1 VSLTR
6 SAIFFAI
13 IMIVNS
19 VLVPVLDNIVSEKVE
34 IVTEENPW
42 TLKQAFNGFHASTGS
57 DIWNQTP
64 WQNIAMPSGFD
75 LLTVIDYSDVGVLIN
90 NNSEASK
97 TIGWAF
103 VNARNISTDRIFIF
117 NDSDTPTA
125 ETINREQFDTYFMLP
140 FFEMLNNRSLGNTLN
155 YLVTTKGIPL
165 RINGGNDKASFDQE
179 FSLLGGQYNGSI
191 GGDFWVNHQYG
202 PLAGKEMEVFTRQEY
217 GFYLVTRLTGYTVET
232 ALGLIEK
239 ANNSLGQRGTFVLDL
254 ATNRNDSGYKY
265 WNDDL
270 YTANT
275 TLNGTLGLPVI
286 FDEETEFITNISNVM
301 GYASWGSNDGNWNLN
316 YLPNG
321 GFDTADDSW
330 SSGSRYWNASSP
342 TVSTGDEFNWGYQNS
357 TKQGGNGALEA
368 QISTECSQESGDLL
382 PGIYAEY
389 FDNEGI
395 SFNSATM
402 PDLIDRVPDHIRTE
416 TSLAYSSSGNP
427 YVGLDERFN
436 TNWGARFS
444 GLIEIPEAGNW
455 TMYLNSDDGS
465 ELWIDGVSAIQNYAM
480 HGMREYSV
488 VMNLSAG
495 PHDFRVEFFQGG
507 GPHGLILSWEG
518 PNVSKATI
526 PPSAFYVA
534 GDYTP
539 QSENLIHHWNFEEGS
554 GNQTNDSASNG
565 TDFSLYGM
573 DSSNWRNCIDGN
585 CLWYD
590 GTDDYAKVNV
600 DDWLGNFTVSQWVWA
615 NFSNQ
620 TTYAATFAIDDNAGS
635 NQSFQHMISSNQW
648 NLHNNQSNVF
658 GDVTPQH
665 WTHLVTVYDAGD
677 TRQYMDGVLV
687 NSNVFPNGSINN
699 FDLYK
704 LGVNRAGSSY
714 FEGMIDNLMIW
725 NTSLS
730 NGSVTTLNRD
740 IVNNCSAYSGNG
752 QGVAYLETTYEIPSN
767 FTNHAWS
774 VYGYG
779 KRTGDVFGQYNI
791 EVSSLDTNGTVINI
805 NTSSNKVFTTNWNS
819 ASMRFRPHQDA
830 TSLRIKIS
838 LDIVP
843 TSTDGSLFIDS
854 TVLRVIRPHM
864 TWVNGSIVETAVS
877 TGGRSFNWGTTY
889 GQSLV
894 ADILED
900 GASGIKGYVY
910 EPYLTAV
917 GYPSVL
923 LPSYAM
929 GYNLAESQAAAN
941 RLTSWM
947 GVVVGDP
954 KMAAYADIFHDVSIL
969 DARKMNNASLNEM
982 AIIQIAV
989 ENRGMSEANGTLVI
1003 QDVQGNKILS
1013 TYNLSMPKGDE
1024 VGSRIL
1030 LNLTYYPENT
1040 GWTDIRIIYQN
1051 ISSNYPER
1059 NTLNNMKQLRVW
1071 VNAAPVIDAISCDS
1085 TVYSRGDN
1093 FICTVTAS
1101 DDVNVTSVEIRWLVI
1116 GEGITHE
1123 TGYWVS
1129 QNPGRVD
1136 QNRWQTSIILS
1147 TGSNLGYLALQAFAE
1162 DESGQITTLIEYNI
1176 SQVVNASA
1184 MWFGPHVG
1192 GVDDSQWVGATP
1204 LPNHPAQGI
1213 FRGEN
1218 ITLRSC
1224 VLDADLFVES
1234 ETPTIQVSSGTV
1246 SNLTSVSQSDANHH
1260 CYVGNYSLQ
1269 ISQPLTDL
1277 TFYLY
1282 SFDGQLLNSRQIE
1295 VFDREPEIDISVVD
1309 SEGETLSRVL
1319 GGGGEF
1325 VKIVITDA
1333 DDPLSPIIG
1342 DLDITWPGAET
1353 LTYPIDIL
1361 QGDNTMLVE
1370 LPVVEV
1376 PLESGDLIV
1385 YSSITGK
1392 HGASQSKQF
1401 QIPLILTLPDIVE
1414 YSICDSS
1421 GPIEE
1426 LMFGQTATLT
1436 LVVESKRPIQSI
1448 TASLYQENWVVS
1460 APLIDQPVWTQPNE
1474 DCLNSSTEGEVIY
1487 FRVKLDSSFTDDGG
1501 TLTFTVKNIDG
1512 LSNSDQL
1519 SLEFIHAPPVVMIV
1533 ADTEVAAGEDLHV
1546 NGSVNDADGLSD
1558 VTCFYYVVKDN
1569 QSLAIIQS
1577 LFLGY
1582 PLDNY
1587 GDELVYPVPLGL
1599 ANQSINVSY
1608 SCADSNSGYDNVTIE
1623 INILPPLPCLNC
1635 SDEIQSNQNQSD
1647 SEEKPLTLYLVILI
1661 IISIIISLL
1670 LYFNKGKD
1678 TANEE
1683 IDWSALNENQQSE
1696 KLVVEIPDSEIDE
1709 LFEGQSGDEDILNQ
1723 LQENVLEL
1731 PDGWTVE
1738 KYSEWLKGSMP
1749 EGWVEDQWQHYSR
1762 EKLAI
1767 IEEQQLL

>member
-1 VSLTR
+1 
-6 SAIFFAI
+6 
-13 IMIVNS
+13 
-19 VLVPVLDNIVSEKVE
+19 
-34 IVTEENPW
+34 
-42 TLKQAFNGFHASTGS
+42 
-57 DIWNQTP
+57 
-64 WQNIAMPSGFD
+64 
-75 LLTVIDYSDVGVLIN
+75 
-90 NNSEASK
+90 
-97 TIGWAF
+97 
-103 VNARNISTDRIFIF
+103 
-117 NDSDTPTA
+117 
-125 ETINREQFDTYFMLP
+125 
-140 FFEMLNNRSLGNTLN
+140 MLNNRSLGNSLN

-165 RINGGNDKASFDQE
+165 RVNGGNDKASFDQE
-179 FSLLGGQYNGSI
+179 FSLLGGQYNSSI
-191 GGDFWVNHQYG
+191 GANWWVSHEYG

-217 GFYLVTRLTGYTVET
+217 GLYLVTRLTGYTVET
-232 ALGLIEK
+232 ALGLIDK
-239 ANNSLGQRGTFVLDL
+239 ANNSLGQRGTYVLDL
-254 ATNRNDSGYKY
+254 ATNRNSSGYKF

-275 TLNGTLGLPVI
+275 TLNGSLGLPVI

-301 GYASWGSNDGNWNLN
+301 GYASWGSNDGNWNNN

-321 GFDTADDSW
+321 GFNTADSSW

-342 TVSTGDEFNWGYQNS
+342 TVSTGDEFSWNYQDI
-357 TKQGGNGALEA
+357 TTQGGNGALEA

-395 SFNSATM
+395 SFNTATM

-416 TSLAYSSSGNP
+416 TSLAHSSSNNP
-427 YVGLDERFN
+427 YSGLDDRFKN
-436 TNWGARFS
+436 NWGARFS
-444 GLIEIPEAGNW
+444 GLIDIPETGNW
-455 TMYLNSDDGS
+455 TLYLNSDDGS
-465 ELWIDGVSAIQNYAM
+465 ELWIDGVSAIQNYGS
-480 HGMREYSV
+480 HGMREHSV
-488 VMNLSAG
+488 TMNLSAG
-495 PHDFRVEFFQGG
+495 YHDFRIEFFQGG
-507 GPHGLILSWEG
+507 GPHGLILSWDG

-526 PPSAFYVA
+526 PSSAFYVA

-554 GNQTNDSASNG
+554 GNQTNDSVSNG
-565 TDFSLYGM
+565 ADFSLYGM
-573 DSSNWRNCIDGN
+573 DSTNWRNCIDGN

-615 NFSNQ
+615 NVSNQ

-635 NQSFQHMISSNQW
+635 SQSFQHMISNSQW
-648 NLHNNQSNVF
+648 KLHNNQSKVF

-665 WTHLVTVYDAGD
+665 WTHLVTVYDAGE

-687 NSNVFPNGSINN
+687 NSNAFPNGSINN

-704 LGVNRAGSSY
+704 LGVNRANNSY

-725 NTSLS
+725 NTALS
-730 NGSVTTLNRD
+730 NGSVTALSRD

-752 QGVAYLETTYEIPSN
+752 QGVAYLETTYDIPSN
-767 FTNHAWS
+767 FTNHAWV

-791 EVSSLDTNGTVINI
+791 EVSSLDTNGTLLNT
-805 NTSSNKVFTTNWNS
+805 NTSSNKDFTTNWNS
-819 ASMRFRPHQDA
+819 VTMRFRPHSDA

-838 LDIVP
+838 LDIVS

-864 TWVNGSIVETAVS
+864 QWVDGSIVETAVS
-877 TGGRSFNWGTTY
+877 TGGRSFNWDTGY

-894 ADILED
+894 ADLLED
-900 GASGIKGYVY
+900 GASGLKGYVY

-917 GYPSVL
+917 GSPSIL

-929 GYNLAESQAAAN
+929 GYNLAESHAAAN

-954 KMAAYADIFHDVSIL
+954 KMSPYADLFHDVSIL
-969 DARKMNNASLNEM
+969 DARQLTNASLNELTT
-982 AIIQIAV
+982 IQIAI
-989 ENRGMSEANGTLVI
+989 ENRGMSQANGTLTI

-1024 VGSRIL
+1024 AGSRIL
-1030 LNLTYYPENT
+1030 LNLTYYPENS
-1040 GWTDIRIIYQN
+1040 GWTDVRIIYHN
-1051 ISSNYPER
+1051 SSSAYPER
-1059 NTLNNMKQLRVW
+1059 NTQNNLKQLRIW
-1071 VNAAPVIDAISCDS
+1071 VNEAPVIDAISCDS

-1093 FICTVTAS
+1093 FMCTVTAS
-1101 DDVNVTSVEIRWLVI
+1101 DDINVTSVEIRWLVI
-1116 GEGITHE
+1116 GEGVTYE
-1123 TGYWVS
+1123 TGHWVS

-1136 QNRWQTSIILS
+1136 QNRWQTSIILPS
-1147 TGSNLGYLALQAFAE
+1147 ASNLGYLALQAFAE
-1162 DESGQITTLIEYNI
+1162 DESGQITTLVKYNI

-1184 MWFGPHVG
+1184 MWFGPHLE
-1192 GVDDSQWVGATP
+1192 GVDDAQWVGATM
-1204 LPNHPAQGI
+1204 LPNHPTQGI
-1213 FRGEN
+1213 YRGEN
-1218 ITLRSC
+1218 IALRSC

-1234 ETPTIQVSSGTV
+1234 EIPTIQVSSGTV
-1246 SNLTSVSQSDANHH
+1246 SNLTYVSQSDSNHH
-1260 CYVGNYSLQ
+1260 CYVGNYSLE

-1309 SEGETLSRVL
+1309 SDGETLSRVL

-1376 PLESGDLIV
+1376 SLESGDLIV

-1401 QIPLILTLPDIVE
+1401 EIPLILTLPEIVE
-1414 YSICDSS
+1414 YSICNWL
-1421 GPIEE
+1421 GPIDE
-1426 LMFGQTATLT
+1426 LMFGKTATLT
-1436 LVVESKRPIQSI
+1436 LVIDSERPIESI

-1460 APLIDQPVWTQPNE
+1460 APEIEQPVWSQPDE
-1474 DCLNSSTEGEVIY
+1474 DCLNSSAEGEVVY

-1501 TLTFTVKNIDG
+1501 TLSFTVKNIDG
-1512 LSNSDQL
+1512 LSSSGQIPL
-1519 SLEFIHAPPVVMIV
+1519 LFAHAPPVIMVVSENEI
-1533 ADTEVAAGEDLHV
+1533 AAGEDLYV
-1546 NGSVNDADGLSD
+1546 NGFVNDADGLSD
-1558 VTCFYYVVKDN
+1558 VTCFYYVAHGN
-1569 QSLAIIQS
+1569 QSLANIQS

-1582 PLDNY
+1582 HLDDY
-1587 GDELVYPVPLGL
+1587 EGELVYPVPISL
-1599 ANQSINVSY
+1599 ANQSIFVSY
-1608 SCADSNSGYDNVTIE
+1608 SCADSNDGYDNVTIE
-1623 INILPPLPCLNC
+1623 VNILPPLPCNNC
-1635 SDEIQSNQNQSD
+1635 SDEVQPNLNQS
-1647 SEEKPLTLYLVILI
+1647 SSGQQPNSLYLVIAI
-1661 IISIIISLL
+1661 VIISIIISLL
-1670 LYFNKGKD
+1670 LFLYKNKPVE
-1678 TANEE
+1678 EE
-1683 IDWSALNENQQSE
+1683 IDWSSLNQNEQSE
-1696 KLVVEIPDSEIDE
+1696 KLVVEIPESEVDG
-1709 LFEGQSGDEDILNQ
+1709 LFEGHSEDDEGLQQLASNELN
-1723 LQENVLEL
+1723 L
-1731 PDGWTVE
+1731 
-1738 KYSEWLKGSMP
+1738 P
-1749 EGWVEDQWQHYSR
+1749 EGWTLVAYLEWLNGPLPEGWDEEQWQHHR
-1762 EKLAI
+1762 VEKLTI
-1767 IEEQQLL
+1767 IENQRLL

>member
-1 VSLTR
+1 
-6 SAIFFAI
+6 
-13 IMIVNS
+13 MIANS
-19 VLVPVLDNIVSEKVE
+19 VLVPVLDNVVSEKVE

-64 WQNIAMPSGFD
+64 WQNIAIPSGFD

-103 VNARNISTDRIFIF
+103 VNARNISMDRVFIF
-117 NDSDTPTA
+117 NDSDTPTG
-125 ETINREQFDTYFMLP
+125 ETINRGQFESYFMLP
-140 FFEMLNNRSLGNTLN
+140 FFEMLNNRSLGNSLN

-165 RINGGNDKASFDQE
+165 RINGGADKASFDQE

-191 GGDFWVNHQYG
+191 GADSWGAHQYG

-254 ATNRNDSGYKY
+254 ATNRNSSGYKY

-275 TLNGTLGLPVI
+275 TLNGSLGLPVI

-301 GYASWGSNDGNWNLN
+301 GYASWGSNDGNWNKN

-321 GFDTADDSW
+321 GFDTTDNSW

-342 TVSTGDEFNWGYQNS
+342 TISTGDEFSWGYQNS
-357 TKQGGNGALEA
+357 TKQGGSGAVEA
-368 QISTECSQESGDLL
+368 QISTECTQESGDSL

-416 TSLAYSSSGNP
+416 TSLAYSSSNNP
-427 YVGLDERFN
+427 YFGLDNRFKED
-436 TNWGARFS
+436 WGARFS
-444 GLIEIPEAGNW
+444 GLIDIPETGNW
-455 TMYLNSDDGS
+455 TLYLNSDDGS
-465 ELWIDGVSAIQNYAM
+465 ELWIDGVSVIQNYAM

-488 VMNLSAG
+488 SMNLSAG
-495 PHDFRVEFFQGG
+495 IHDFKVEFFQGG
-507 GPHGLILSWEG
+507 GPHGLLLSWQG
-518 PNVSKATI
+518 PNMSKSTI
-526 PPSAFYVA
+526 PSSAFYVA

-539 QSENLIHHWNFEEGS
+539 QADNLIHHWDFEEGS
-554 GNQTNDSASNG
+554 GNQTNDSAPNG
-565 TDFSLYGM
+565 GDFSLYGM
-573 DSSNWRNCIDGN
+573 DTSNWRNCIDGN

-590 GTDDYAKVNV
+590 GIDDYAKVNV

-615 NFSNQ
+615 NVSNQ

-648 NLHNNQSNVF
+648 KLHNNQSKAF

-665 WTHLVTVYDAGD
+665 WTHLVTVYDAGE

-687 NSNVFPNGSINN
+687 NSNAFPNGSVNN

-704 LGVNRAGSSY
+704 LGVNRADNSY

-730 NGSVTTLNRD
+730 NGSVTALNRD

-752 QGVAYLETTYEIPSN
+752 QGVAYLETTYDIPSN
-767 FTNHAWS
+767 FTDHAWS
-774 VYGYG
+774 VYSYG

-791 EVSSLDTNGTVINI
+791 EVSSLDINGTLVNT
-805 NTSSNKVFTTNWNS
+805 NTSSNKDFTMNWNS
-819 ASMRFRPHQDA
+819 VSMRFRPHSDA

-854 TVLRVIRPHM
+854 TILRVIRPHM

-900 GASGIKGYVY
+900 GASGVKGYVY
-910 EPYLTAV
+910 EPYLSAV
-917 GYPSVL
+917 GSPSVL
-923 LPSYAM
+923 LSSYAM

-954 KMAAYADIFHDVSIL
+954 KMAAYADIFHDVAIL
-969 DARKMNNASLNEM
+969 DARQINNASLDQM
-982 AIIQIAV
+982 TIIQIAV

-1013 TYNLSMPKGDE
+1013 TYNLTMPKGDE

-1040 GWTDIRIIYQN
+1040 GWTDIRVIYQN
-1051 ISSNYPER
+1051 ISSDYPER
-1059 NTLNNMKQLRVW
+1059 NMLNNMKQLRVW
-1071 VNAAPVIDAISCDS
+1071 VNAAPVIDAIGCDS

-1093 FICTVTAS
+1093 FICTVTVS
-1101 DDVNVTSVEIRWLVI
+1101 DDINVTSVEIRWLVI
-1116 GEGITHE
+1116 GEGVTHE

-1147 TGSNLGYLALQAFAE
+1147 TGSNLGYLALQAYAE
-1162 DESGQITTLIEYNI
+1162 DESGQITTLVEYNI
-1176 SQVVNASA
+1176 SKVVNASA
-1184 MWFGPHVG
+1184 MWFGPHLD
-1192 GVDDSQWVGATP
+1192 GVDDDQWVGATS
-1204 LPNHPAQGI
+1204 LPNHPTQGI
-1213 FRGEN
+1213 YRGEN

-1234 ETPTIQVSSGTV
+1234 ETPTILVSSGTV
-1246 SNLTSVSQSDANHH
+1246 SNLTSVSQNDANHH
-1260 CYVGNYSLQ
+1260 CYVGNYYLEVG
-1269 ISQPLTDL
+1269 QPLTDL
-1277 TFYLY
+1277 RFDLY
-1282 SFDGQLLNSRQIE
+1282 SYDGQLLNRRQIE
-1295 VFDREPEIDISVVD
+1295 VSDKSPEIDISVVD

-1392 HGASQSKQF
+1392 HGAGQSKQSE
-1401 QIPLILTLPDIVE
+1401 IPLILTLPNIVE
-1414 YSICDSS
+1414 SSICDSS
-1421 GPIEE
+1421 GPINE

-1436 LVVESKRPIQSI
+1436 LVVESKRPIQFI
-1448 TASLYQENWVVS
+1448 TASLYQENWGVS
-1460 APLIDQPVWTQPNE
+1460 APLMEQPVWTQPNQ
-1474 DCLNSSTEGEVIY
+1474 DCLNTSAEGEVIY
-1487 FRVKLDSSFTDDGG
+1487 FRVKLDSSFTNAGG
-1501 TLTFTVKNIDG
+1501 TLIFTVKNIDG
-1512 LSNSDQL
+1512 LSNSGQI
-1519 SLEFIHAPPVVMIV
+1519 SLEFVHSPPSVMIV
-1533 ADTEVAAGEDLHV
+1533 GDTEVAAGEDLHV
-1546 NGSVNDADGLSD
+1546 NGSVSDADGLSD
-1558 VTCFYYVVKDN
+1558 VTCFYYVAKGN

-1582 PLDNY
+1582 PLDDY
-1587 GDELVYPVPLGL
+1587 GDEFVYPVPIGL

-1608 SCADSNSGYDNVTIE
+1608 SCVDSNDGFDNMTIQ
-1623 INILPPLPCLNC
+1623 INISSPLPCLNC
-1635 SDEIQSNQNQSD
+1635 SDETQPSQNQSD
-1647 SEEKPLTLYLVILI
+1647 SVGASLSLYLVVMIV
-1661 IISIIISLL
+1661 IISMIVSLFL
-1670 LYFNKGKD
+1670 FLNRGKD
-1678 TANEE
+1678 TTNEE

-1696 KLVVEIPDSEIDE
+1696 NLEMEIPDSEVDN
-1709 LFEGQSGDEDILNQ
+1709 LFEVQSEDVEIPHH
-1723 LQENVLEL
+1723 LQGSKLEL

-1738 KYSEWLKGSMP
+1738 VYSEWLKGSMP
-1749 EGWVEDQWQHYSR
+1749 DGWVEGQWQQFSR
-1762 EKLAI
+1762 EQLEL
-1767 IEEQQLL
+1767 IEAQEVL